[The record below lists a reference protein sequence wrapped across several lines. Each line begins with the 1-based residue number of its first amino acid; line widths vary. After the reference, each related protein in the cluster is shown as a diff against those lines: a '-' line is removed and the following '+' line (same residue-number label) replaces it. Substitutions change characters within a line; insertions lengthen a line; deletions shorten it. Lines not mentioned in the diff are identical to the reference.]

1 MKSRRI
7 IDSLLS
13 LECFVYSSSQ
23 LSKYFGI
30 SIKGIEYYER
40 KGLIFP
46 ERIGNNKQ
54 RRFDLSSTYQLFM
67 TKYLRQ
73 AGLDIDKTIQVLNSV
88 DAIGKLSNLLVDLTK
103 KQERINAIS
112 EVLSHN
118 LNLLK
123 KAQNGTF
130 FEEVNS
136 PVLKRLFLRE
146 MDEPHKSNQQQTLE
160 YRLWNELMPISNA
173 SIRLKK
179 EDILA
184 RRDTI
189 EPEIGMLISKENFD
203 KFNLSDSSRVTTIQS
218 EKCLHTVLVGLSEEI
233 ETKKWLN
240 PVRQYLRNK
249 NLELNGDIIT
259 SMLLVLDN
267 DNAQVRYDEAWIPIV
282 EFK

>member
-1 MKSRRI
+1 
-7 IDSLLS
+7 
-13 LECFVYSSSQ
+13 
-23 LSKYFGI
+23 
-30 SIKGIEYYER
+30 
-40 KGLIFP
+40 
-46 ERIGNNKQ
+46 
-54 RRFDLSSTYQLFM
+54 M